1 MTREEK
7 NIQIESLAKEFSSYP
22 NFYITNITSLNSE
35 KTSKL
40 RRLCF
45 NKNVKLRVAK
55 NNLIKKALQK
65 LDANAYEGLFPAL
78 KGTSAIMF
86 SEGSNVP
93 AKLLKEFRG
102 AREDKPALKGAWI
115 DSSIFIGDNQ
125 LDTLVNLKSKN
136 ELIAD
141 VIALLQSPA
150 KNVVSQ
156 LKSSGSKLAGIL
168 KTLEEKGS

>member
-7 NIQIESLAKEFSSYP
+7 NIEIDSLAQQLSEFP
-22 NFYITNITSLNSE
+22 NFYITNIESLNSE

-40 RRLCF
+40 RRLCYS
-45 NKNVKLRVAK
+45 KNVKLRVAK

-65 LDANAYEGLFPAL
+65 LDPTAYDTLIPTL

-86 SEGSNVP
+86 SKVSNVP
-93 AKLLKEFRG
+93 AKLIKEFR
-102 AREDKPALKGAWI
+102 AKDSVPAIKAAWI
-115 DSSIFIGDNQ
+115 DSSVFVGDNQ
-125 LDTLVNLKSKN
+125 LEVLANLKSKN
-136 ELIAD
+136 ELIAE

-156 LKSSGSKLAGIL
+156 LTSGGSKLAGIL

>member
-7 NIQIESLAKEFSSYP
+7 NIEIDSLAQQLSEFP
-22 NFYITNITSLNSE
+22 NFYITNIESLNSE

-40 RRLCF
+40 RRLCYS
-45 NKNVKLRVAK
+45 KNVKLRVAK

-65 LDANAYEGLFPAL
+65 LDPTAYDTLIPTL

-86 SEGSNVP
+86 SEVSNVP
-93 AKLLKEFRG
+93 AKLIKEFR
-102 AREDKPALKGAWI
+102 AKDSVPAIKAAWI
-115 DSSIFIGDNQ
+115 NSSVFVGDNQ
-125 LDTLVNLKSKN
+125 LEVLANLKSKN
-136 ELIAD
+136 ELIAE

-156 LKSSGSKLAGIL
+156 LTSGGSKLAGIL

>member
-7 NIQIESLAKEFSSYP
+7 NIEIDSLAQQLSEFP
-22 NFYITNITSLNSE
+22 NFYITNVESLNSD

-40 RRLCF
+40 RRLCYSR
-45 NKNVKLRVAK
+45 NVKLRVAK

-65 LDANAYEGLFPAL
+65 LDPTAYDTLIPTL

-86 SEGSNVP
+86 SEVSNVP
-93 AKLLKEFRG
+93 AKLIKEFR
-102 AREDKPALKGAWI
+102 AKDSVPAIKAAWI
-115 DSSIFIGDNQ
+115 DSSVFVGDNQ
-125 LDTLVNLKSKN
+125 LEVLANLKSKN
-136 ELIAD
+136 ELIAE

-156 LKSSGSKLAGIL
+156 LTSGGSKLAGIL

>member
-7 NIQIESLAKEFSSYP
+7 NIEIDSLAQQLSEFP
-22 NFYITNITSLNSE
+22 NFYITNIESLNSE

-40 RRLCF
+40 RRLCYS
-45 NKNVKLRVAK
+45 KNVKLRVAK

-65 LDANAYEGLFPAL
+65 LDPTAYDTLIPTL

-86 SEGSNVP
+86 SEVSNVP
-93 AKLLKEFRG
+93 AKLIKEFR
-102 AREDKPALKGAWI
+102 AKDSVPAIKAAWI
-115 DSSIFIGDNQ
+115 DSSIFVGDNQ
-125 LDTLVNLKSKN
+125 LEVLANLKSKN
-136 ELIAD
+136 ELIAE

-156 LKSSGSKLAGIL
+156 LTSGGSKLAGIL

>member
-7 NIQIESLAKEFSSYP
+7 NIEIESLAQQFSQYSS
-22 NFYITNITSLNSE
+22 FYITSVENLNSD

-65 LDANAYEGLFPAL
+65 LDATAYDSLIPAL

-86 SEGSNVP
+86 TEVSNVP
-93 AKLLKEFRG
+93 AKLIKEFR
-102 AREDKPALKGAWI
+102 AKDSTPAIKAAWI
-115 DSSIFIGDNQ
+115 DSSVFIGDNQ
-125 LDTLVNLKSKN
+125 LETLANLKSKN

-141 VIALLQSPA
+141 VIAILQSPA

-156 LKSSGSKLAGIL
+156 LQSSGSKLAGIL

>member
-7 NIQIESLAKEFSSYP
+7 NIEIESLAKQFSAYP
-22 NFYITNITSLNSE
+22 NFYITNVDSLNSV

-45 NKNVKLRVAK
+45 SKNVKLRVAK
-55 NNLIKKALQK
+55 NNLIKQALQK
-65 LDANAYEGLFPAL
+65 LDASAYEGLFPAL

-86 SEGSNVP
+86 SEGSNTP
-93 AKLLKEFRG
+93 AKLIKEFR
-102 AREDKPALKGAWI
+102 AKDTIPALKGAWI

-136 ELIAD
+136 ELVAD
-141 VIALLQSPA
+141 IIALLQSPA

-156 LKSSGSKLAGIL
+156 LQSSGQKLVGIL

>member
-7 NIQIESLAKEFSSYP
+7 NIEIDSLAQQLSEFP
-22 NFYITNITSLNSE
+22 NFYITNIESLNSE

-40 RRLCF
+40 RRLCYS
-45 NKNVKLRVAK
+45 KNVKLRVAK

-65 LDANAYEGLFPAL
+65 LDPTAYDTLIPTL

-86 SEGSNVP
+86 SEVSNVP
-93 AKLLKEFRG
+93 AKLIKEFR
-102 AREDKPALKGAWI
+102 AKDSVPAIKAAWI
-115 DSSIFIGDNQ
+115 DSSVFVGDNQ
-125 LDTLVNLKSKN
+125 LEVLANLKSKN
-136 ELIAD
+136 ELIAE

-156 LKSSGSKLAGIL
+156 LTSGGSKLAGIL
-168 KTLEEKGS
+168 KT

>member
-7 NIQIESLAKEFSSYP
+7 NIEIESLAQQFSQFP
-22 NFYITNITSLNSE
+22 NFYITNVESLNSD

-40 RRLCF
+40 RRLCHS
-45 NKNVKLRVAK
+45 KNVKLRVAK

-65 LDANAYEGLFPAL
+65 LDATAYDALIPTL

-86 SEGSNVP
+86 SEVSNIP
-93 AKLLKEFRG
+93 AKLIKEFR
-102 AREDKPALKGAWI
+102 AKDSIPAIKAAWI
-115 DSSIFIGDNQ
+115 DSSLFIGDNQ
-125 LDTLVNLKSKN
+125 LETLANLKSKN
-136 ELIAD
+136 ELIAE

-156 LKSSGSKLAGIL
+156 LQSSGSKLAGIL

>member
-7 NIQIESLAKEFSSYP
+7 NIEIDSLAQQLSEFP
-22 NFYITNITSLNSE
+22 NFYITNIESLNSE

-40 RRLCF
+40 RRLCYS
-45 NKNVKLRVAK
+45 KNVKLRVAK

-65 LDANAYEGLFPAL
+65 LDPTAYDTLIPTL

-86 SEGSNVP
+86 SEVSNLP
-93 AKLLKEFRG
+93 AKLIKEFR
-102 AREDKPALKGAWI
+102 AKDSVPAIKAAWI
-115 DSSIFIGDNQ
+115 DSSVFVGDNQ
-125 LDTLVNLKSKN
+125 LEVLANLKSKN
-136 ELIAD
+136 ELIAE

-156 LKSSGSKLAGIL
+156 LTSGGSKLAGIL

>member
-1 MTREEK
+1 MTREQK
-7 NIQIESLAKEFSSYP
+7 NIEIESLAKEFSSYP
-22 NFYITNITSLNSE
+22 NFYITNVESLNSE

-40 RRLCF
+40 RKICYT
-45 NKNVKLRVAK
+45 KNVKLRVAK

-65 LDANAYEGLFPAL
+65 IDASAYDGIFPAL

-93 AKLLKEFRG
+93 AKLIKEFR
-102 AREDKPALKGAWI
+102 AKDTVPALKGAWI
-115 DSSIFIGDNQ
+115 DSSIFLGDNQ
-125 LDTLVNLKSKN
+125 LDVLTNLKSKN

-156 LKSSGSKLAGIL
+156 LQSSGQKLVGIL

>member
-7 NIQIESLAKEFSSYP
+7 NLEIDSLAQQLSEFP
-22 NFYITNITSLNSE
+22 NFYITNIESLNSE

-40 RRLCF
+40 RRLCYS
-45 NKNVKLRVAK
+45 KNVKLRVAK

-65 LDANAYEGLFPAL
+65 LDPTAYDTLIPTL

-86 SEGSNVP
+86 SEVSNVP
-93 AKLLKEFRG
+93 AKLIKEFR
-102 AREDKPALKGAWI
+102 AKDSVPAIKAAWI
-115 DSSIFIGDNQ
+115 DSSVFVGDNQ
-125 LDTLVNLKSKN
+125 LEVLANLKSKN
-136 ELIAD
+136 ELIAE

-156 LKSSGSKLAGIL
+156 LTSGGSKLAGIL

>member
-7 NIQIESLAKEFSSYP
+7 NIVIDSLAQQFSEFP
-22 NFYITNITSLNSE
+22 NFYITNVESLNSE

-40 RRLCF
+40 RRLCYS
-45 NKNVKLRVAK
+45 KNVKLRVAK

-65 LDANAYEGLFPAL
+65 LDPTAYDTLIPAL

-86 SEGSNVP
+86 SEVSNVP
-93 AKLLKEFRG
+93 AKLIKEFR
-102 AREDKPALKGAWI
+102 AKDSIPAIKAAWI
-115 DSSIFIGDNQ
+115 DSSVFVGDNQ
-125 LDTLVNLKSKN
+125 LEILANLKSKN
-136 ELIAD
+136 ELIAE
-141 VIALLQSPA
+141 VIAILQSPA

-156 LKSSGSKLAGIL
+156 LSSSGSKLAGIL

>member
-7 NIQIESLAKEFSSYP
+7 NIEIDSLAQQLSEFP
-22 NFYITNITSLNSE
+22 NFYITNIESLNSE

-40 RRLCF
+40 RRLCYS
-45 NKNVKLRVAK
+45 KNVKLRVAK

-65 LDANAYEGLFPAL
+65 LDPTAYDTLIPTL

-86 SEGSNVP
+86 SEVSNVP
-93 AKLLKEFRG
+93 AKLIKEFR
-102 AREDKPALKGAWI
+102 AKDSVPAIKAAWI
-115 DSSIFIGDNQ
+115 DSSVFVGDNQ
-125 LDTLVNLKSKN
+125 LEVLANLKSKN
-136 ELIAD
+136 ELIAE

-156 LKSSGSKLAGIL
+156 LTSGGSKLAGIL

>member
-7 NIQIESLAKEFSSYP
+7 NIEIDSLAQQLSEFP
-22 NFYITNITSLNSE
+22 NFYITNIESLNSE

-40 RRLCF
+40 RRLCYS
-45 NKNVKLRVAK
+45 KNVKLRVAK

-65 LDANAYEGLFPAL
+65 LDPTAYDTLIPTL

-86 SEGSNVP
+86 SEVSNLP
-93 AKLLKEFRG
+93 AKLIKEFR
-102 AREDKPALKGAWI
+102 AKDSVPAIKAAWI
-115 DSSIFIGDNQ
+115 DSSVFVGDNQ
-125 LDTLVNLKSKN
+125 LEVLANLKSKN
-136 ELIAD
+136 ELIAE
-141 VIALLQSPA
+141 VIALLQSPT

-156 LKSSGSKLAGIL
+156 LTSGGSKLAGIL